1 MPNALVYFTVTGHA
15 RDVEQPLPSGSSIT
29 PMLDD
34 VSGYVDFFPG
44 DQFQALPTGLE
55 TYASDLDLG
64 GGVSADTVLP
74 IAPITGRFINGNLCT
89 IAIGDPE
96 GVALLA
102 NSPFL
107 NLESALY
114 YHVRFR
120 NVTYG
125 GAVQRL
131 SNFAFAAPADA
142 SGVLLSSTT
151 LTRVTYGGP

>member
-1 MPNALVYFTVTGHA
+1 MPNTLVYFAVTGHA
-15 RDVEQPLPSGSSIT
+15 RDVEQPLPSGTVIT
-29 PMLDD
+29 PQVDD

-44 DQFQALPTGLE
+44 DQFEAMASGVE
-55 TYASDLDLG
+55 TYVTDLDLG

-102 NSPFL
+102 NSAFL
-107 NLESALY
+107 NLANPLY

-125 GAVQRL
+125 GALQRL
-131 SNFAFAAPADA
+131 SNFAFLAPVDA
-142 SGVLLSSTT
+142 TGVLLSSTT
-151 LTRVTYGGP
+151 LTRVPYGGP